1 MVSRSM
7 RRIVAISG
15 GVGGAK
21 LVLGLAAV
29 LEPEQLLVVAN
40 TGDDFE
46 HLGLTVCPDIDTI
59 VYTLSGFADPDR
71 GWGVAGES
79 WHCLEALERLG
90 GPGWFRIGDRDLAM
104 HLRRSLMLREGLRL
118 SEVTARLAGRLGA
131 RHGVVPMS
139 DDPLRTIVETEAG
152 ELGFQEYFV
161 RERCAPSVRQIR
173 FEGAGSARPSPGI
186 GRFFEAAPPAAVV
199 ICPSNPYLS
208 VDPVLAV
215 SGMRELIRSVPT
227 VAVSPIVGG
236 KAIKGPAA
244 KLMRELGFEA
254 SVEQVARHYQG
265 LIDALVIDQ
274 ADADSAQAIRAMG
287 MEVLVTRTVMTDLED
302 KRRLAVD
309 VLRLLERLR
318 S

>member
-1 MVSRSM
+1 M

-104 HLRRSLMLREGLRL
+104 HLQRSLLLRQGLTL
-118 SEVTARLAGRLGA
+118 GEVTARLAGRLGV

-139 DDPLRTIVETEAG
+139 DDPLRTIVETDAG
-152 ELGFQEYFV
+152 ELGFQQYFV

-173 FEGAGSARPSPGI
+173 FEGADSARPSPGI
-186 GRFFEAAPPAAVV
+186 GRFFAASPPAAVV

-254 SVEQVARHYQG
+254 SVEQVARHYKG
-265 LIDALVIDQ
+265 VVDALVIDE

-287 MEVLVTRTVMTDLED
+287 IEVLVTRTVMTDLED

-309 VLRLLERLR
+309 VLRLLEGLR

>member
-1 MVSRSM
+1 MQ
-7 RRIVAISG
+7 RIVAISG

-21 LVLGLAAV
+21 LALGLAAV
-29 LEPEQLLVVAN
+29 LDPEQLLVVAN

-59 VYTLSGFADPDR
+59 VYTLAGLADPER
-71 GWGVAGES
+71 GWGLAGES
-79 WHCLEALERLG
+79 WHCLESLERLG
-90 GPGWFRIGDRDLAM
+90 GPAWFRIGDRDLAM
-104 HLRRSLMLREGLRL
+104 HLQRSLLLREGMTL
-118 SEVTARLAGRLGA
+118 SEVTERLAGRLGA

-139 DDPLRTIVETEAG
+139 DDPLRTIVETDAG

-161 RERCAPSVRQIR
+161 RERCAPAVRQIR
-173 FEGAGSARPSPGI
+173 FEGADSARPSPGI
-186 GRFFEAAPPAAVV
+186 GRFFRAGAPAAVV

-208 VDPVLAV
+208 VDPALAV
-215 SGMRELIRSVPT
+215 NGMRELIRSVPT

-244 KLMRELGFEA
+244 KLMQELGVEA
-254 SVEQVARHYQG
+254 SVEQVARHYHG
-265 LIDALVIDQ
+265 LVDAMVIDE

-287 MEVLVTRTVMTDLED
+287 MEVLVTRTVMTDFD
-302 KRRLAVD
+302 AKRRLALE
-309 VLRLLERLR
+309 VLQLVQGLR

>member
-1 MVSRSM
+1 MQ
-7 RRIVAISG
+7 RIVAISG

-21 LVLGLAAV
+21 LALGLAAV
-29 LEPEQLLVVAN
+29 LDPEQLLVVAN

-59 VYTLSGFADPDR
+59 VYTLAGLADPER
-71 GWGVAGES
+71 GWGLAGES
-79 WHCLEALERLG
+79 WHCLESLERLG
-90 GPGWFRIGDRDLAM
+90 GPAWFRIGDRDLAM
-104 HLRRSLMLREGLRL
+104 HLQRSLLLREGMTL
-118 SEVTARLAGRLGA
+118 SEVTERLAGRLGA

-139 DDPLRTIVETEAG
+139 DDPLRTIVETDAG

-161 RERCAPSVRQIR
+161 RERCAPAVRQIR

-186 GRFFEAAPPAAVV
+186 GRFFRAGAPAAVV

-208 VDPVLAV
+208 VDPALAV
-215 SGMRELIRSVPT
+215 NGMRELIRSVPT

-244 KLMRELGFEA
+244 KLMQELGVEA
-254 SVEQVARHYQG
+254 SVEQVARHYHG
-265 LIDALVIDQ
+265 LVDAMVIDE

-287 MEVLVTRTVMTDLED
+287 MEVLVTRTVMTDFD
-302 KRRLAVD
+302 AKRRLALE
-309 VLRLLERLR
+309 VLQLVQGLR

>member
-79 WHCLEALERLG
+79 WHCLDALERLG

-104 HLRRSLMLREGLRL
+104 HLQRSVLLREGLRL